1 MFSSSPNA
9 ASEICAGVITA
20 SSANGTDCFY
30 RLINRNQITSS
41 GNQRIGGYGIAN
53 VSRSTTYETPER
65 DWGTEQDL
73 VRESTQSFGMGL
85 FRVLYLP
92 GCDGMSAL
100 QRLSISDQAKLT
112 IFAWQAILNLIF
124 GSALSSGSGRS
135 TPTDVTSAIL
145 SRVAEALGLDIDVH
159 TWSKAVGLVLTGS
172 IILVNINAVLG
183 YVSRAFR
190 ATSAGVSASFMLLF
204 LSQLMASSTVMHEYQ
219 ESS

>member
-1 MFSSSPNA
+1 
-9 ASEICAGVITA
+9 
-20 SSANGTDCFY
+20 
-30 RLINRNQITSS
+30 
-41 GNQRIGGYGIAN
+41 
-53 VSRSTTYETPER
+53 
-65 DWGTEQDL
+65 
-73 VRESTQSFGMGL
+73 MGL

-92 GCDGMSAL
+92 GCNGMSAL

-204 LSQLMASSTVMHEYQ
+204 LSQLMVNSTVMHEYQ